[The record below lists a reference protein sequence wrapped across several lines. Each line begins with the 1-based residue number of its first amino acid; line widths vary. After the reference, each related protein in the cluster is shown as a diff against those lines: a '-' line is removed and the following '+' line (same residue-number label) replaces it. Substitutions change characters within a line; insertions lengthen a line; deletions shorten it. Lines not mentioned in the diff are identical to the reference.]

1 MSYDR
6 QIDQMCPHIVLQEAL
21 FLDEDSLTVRPI
33 RPIATASSVVV
44 RLNGSVDVPS
54 PGVKSP
60 AQVTG
65 SRSGPYTIQAGVND
79 KIVLKVGVGSDQ
91 TVTLPAARDIT
102 ATQVADILNRSVQ
115 GMFFA
120 ASGQRVHM
128 RTMASG
134 LSACVFVSS
143 ASTFL
148 STVGIAINKE
158 YRGRDVLPGWTLV
171 NDPNTLSDRPHRSIL
186 FDQPLKGY
194 QDFVEINY
202 NTVREECRR
211 CGGVGVEHDWRYGGN
226 GEVVQVRDEALL
238 IQEVQKMIY
247 TRRASNP
254 FHNWIGSDLLDVVGQ
269 KITTTGFIQN
279 FIVSDVQQAFRRWQ
293 AVKRK
298 QEDEVNQQVSDKE
311 FPFALQEVALLP
323 HNQDRTIL
331 FVRVTIQNR
340 STEPVVLERGVR
352 FPVPIDL
359 VEPKAAQGTFRS
371 SLTDYVLVQ

>member
-1 MSYDR
+1 VSYDR
-6 QIDQMCPHIVLQEAL
+6 QIDQMCPHVILQEAL
-21 FLDEDSLTVRPI
+21 FLDDDSMTVRPI
-33 RPIATASSVVV
+33 RPIATASSVAV
-44 RLNGSVDVPS
+44 RLNGAIDIPS
-54 PGVKSP
+54 PGVKAP

-65 SRSGPYTIQAGVND
+65 SRSGPYTIQVGVND
-79 KIVLKVGVGSDQ
+79 KVVLRVGVGNDQ
-91 TVTLPAARDIT
+91 VVTLPAAKDIT
-102 ATQVADILNRSVQ
+102 AAQIIDTLNKSVQ

-120 ASGQRVHM
+120 ASGQRLHM

-134 LSACVFVSS
+134 LAACVFVSS

-148 STVGIAINKE
+148 STAGIAINKE

-171 NDPNTLSDRPHRSIL
+171 NDPTILSDRPHRSIL

-226 GEVVQVRDEALL
+226 GEVVRVRDEALL
-238 IQEVQKMIY
+238 VQEVQKMIY

-254 FHNWIGSDLLDVVGQ
+254 FHNWIGADLLDVVGQ
-269 KITTTGFIQN
+269 KLTTSGFIQN
-279 FIVSDVQQAFRRWQ
+279 FIVSDIQQAFRRWQ

-298 QEDEVNQQVSDKE
+298 QEDEVNQQVSDRE

-323 HNQDRTIL
+323 HNQDPTIL

-359 VEPKAAQGTFRS
+359 VEPKAAQGTFRN

>member
-1 MSYDR
+1 VGN
-6 QIDQMCPHIVLQEAL
+6 DQV
-21 FLDEDSLTVRPI
+21 
-33 RPIATASSVVV
+33 
-44 RLNGSVDVPS
+44 
-54 PGVKSP
+54 
-60 AQVTG
+60 
-65 SRSGPYTIQAGVND
+65 
-79 KIVLKVGVGSDQ
+79 
-91 TVTLPAARDIT
+91 VTLPAAKDIT
-102 ATQVADILNRSVQ
+102 AAQIIDTLNKSVQ

-120 ASGQRVHM
+120 ASGQRLHM

-134 LSACVFVSS
+134 LAACVFVSS

-148 STVGIAINKE
+148 STAGIAINKE

-171 NDPNTLSDRPHRSIL
+171 NDPTILSDRPHRSIL

-226 GEVVQVRDEALL
+226 GEVVRVRDEALL
-238 IQEVQKMIY
+238 VQEVQKMIY

-254 FHNWIGSDLLDVVGQ
+254 FHNWIGADLLDVVGQ
-269 KITTTGFIQN
+269 KLTTSGFIQN
-279 FIVSDVQQAFRRWQ
+279 FIVSDIQQAFRRWQ

-298 QEDEVNQQVSDKE
+298 QEDEVNQQVSDRE

-323 HNQDRTIL
+323 HNQDPTIL

-359 VEPKAAQGTFRS
+359 VEPKAAQGTFRN